1 MRTIG
6 FAIAI
11 LCAAGSLKQG
21 IQAGQFGD
29 SVLIGGQ
36 TFAREYPPGTV
47 LAGIQ
52 WKPEYAELRVFL
64 ENNTAD
70 DYRRLELG
78 ITPKD
83 AATEPLQIAAA
94 GQITDLPGCRFVNAL
109 GGDANALPPGAG
121 PLIQKSGGFYAG
133 SWLGSVRILCE
144 VLPAAS
150 RLEAILAVAKFV
162 IYPDGKQTQ
171 NPAFGK
177 TRTPA
182 AQFLAVGTYET
193 VGGRRHA
200 INRAVIVE
208 GSTQ

>member
-1 MRTIG
+1 MRTNG

-11 LCAAGSLKQG
+11 LCATGFLIEGVHGVQLRDSLV
-21 IQAGQFGD
+21 IRGQ
-29 SVLIGGQ
+29 SSIS
-36 TFAREYPPGTV
+36 EHPSGTV
-47 LAGIQ
+47 LGGIP
-52 WKPEYAELRVFL
+52 WKPEYAELRVIL

-70 DYRRLELG
+70 DYRHLEVA

-83 AATEPLQIAAA
+83 GATEPLQIAAA
-94 GQITDLPGCRFVNAL
+94 GQITNLPGCRFLNAL

-133 SWLGSVRILCE
+133 SWLGHVRIQCE

-162 IYPDGKQTQ
+162 IYPDGKQKQ

-193 VGGRRHA
+193 AGGRRHA
-200 INRAVIVE
+200 VNRAVIIE